1 MRQAIL
7 RRTGLRQTGVRL
19 LGWLLFVTGVP
30 ITSPCFA
37 DELPQ
42 NAAATTTAS
51 TAPAAAVAANALNFE
66 DDIIPILQ
74 ARCFKCHGDEMRKA
88 SLDLRRRFTILK
100 GGDGGPAI
108 VPGKPEESTLFEMI
122 EKREMPPK
130 EEDPLDKKQIEVL
143 RRWIAA
149 GAPIK
154 GQTEAPLE
162 VTDAEETVSPED
174 RKFWAFQPPVR
185 PVVPTVKGA
194 DRVRTPI
201 DAFLLAKLEEKGIGF
216 NPDAEPLTL
225 LRRIYFD
232 LIGLPPSS
240 AQVDA
245 YLADDKPGAY
255 ERLVDGLLASPQ
267 YGERWARHWL
277 DVAGYADSDGYLEAD
292 RPRPE
297 AWRYRDY
304 VIAALNTDKPYDQ
317 FIREQI
323 AGDELSDWRR
333 AEELTPE
340 MTEQLTA
347 TGFLRTASDPTYGAY
362 RDKPE
367 CYKVM
372 ADTMQIISSAFLGL
386 TLQCARCHSHK
397 SEPISQ
403 RDYYQM
409 HAVFLASYDPDRWVV
424 SLERAIPLAT
434 EGQQAKVAAHN
445 GAVTARVAALNAEQT
460 ELLTKHRDKY
470 LNLKL
475 AGVPADL
482 RDKVKAA
489 VLVAADKRNDE
500 QKQLVAAHA
509 ANVVADEPS
518 LFAHFPELKVEIDK
532 LKQAVAAET
541 ALVRNVVQLRSLAD
555 MDDKPTPAHVLR
567 RGDMN
572 NKGKMIEPS
581 VPAVL
586 APADYKFQPQPGYKS
601 TGRRKAFAE
610 WLIDPRQPTTARV
623 HMNRLWAHHF
633 GRGIMETV
641 DDFGH
646 TGRFPSH
653 PELLDWLATEFV
665 ARGWS
670 QKAMHK
676 LMVMSTA
683 YQQSSAHDAAKS
695 AADPENVLLWSKP
708 PQRHA
713 GEVLRD
719 SMLALAGKLN
729 PQMFG
734 PPVPVARQ
742 GDSSVITADNAQ
754 GNRRSIYVV
763 VRRSE
768 QLTLLEAFDT
778 PRMEINCPRRTEAIV
793 ATQSLT
799 LLNSP
804 FVGVQ
809 AVAFAERVVQ
819 ASADNQARIDFAF
832 KQALTRNPSATER
845 KSIGDFLES
854 FLKLQLGEKLTTAAP
869 DERLTAERAA
879 WSHVAQMLFN
889 TNEFVYVD

>member
-1 MRQAIL
+1 MKCPL
-7 RRTGLRQTGVRL
+7 FRRPAASICGLTFLAAFAWDGVATL
-19 LGWLLFVTGVP
+19 
-30 ITSPCFA
+30 A
-37 DELPQ
+37 DEKPQ
-42 NAAATTTAS
+42 TVAAAPVGAT
-51 TAPAAAVAANALNFE
+51 ALNFE
-66 DDIIPILQ
+66 DDVVPILQ
-74 ARCFKCHGDEMRKA
+74 ARCFKCHGDETRKA
-88 SLDLRRRFTILK
+88 SLDLRRKFTILK

-108 VPGKPEESTLFEMI
+108 VPGKPEESPLYEMI
-122 EKREMPPK
+122 QKREMPPK
-130 EEDPLDKKQIEVL
+130 EEDPLDKTQIEVL

-149 GAPIK
+149 GAQTK
-154 GQTEAPLE
+154 GAVEPPLE
-162 VTDAEETVSPED
+162 VADAEETVNPED
-174 RKFWAFQPPVR
+174 RKFWAFLPPVR
-185 PVVPTVKGA
+185 PTVPAVKAA

-201 DAFLLAKLEEKGIGF
+201 DAFLLAKLEEKGLGF
-216 NPDAEPLTL
+216 NPDANPRTL
-225 LRRIYFD
+225 LRRVYFD
-232 LIGLPPSS
+232 LTGLPPT
-240 AQVDA
+240 AGQIDA
-245 YLADDKPGAY
+245 FLADNRPGAY

-292 RPRPE
+292 RLRPE

-304 VIAALNTDKPYDQ
+304 VIRALNNDKPYDQ
-317 FIREQI
+317 FIREQV

-340 MTEQLTA
+340 MAEQLIA
-347 TGFLRTASDPTYGAY
+347 TGFLRTASDPTYGGY

-372 ADTMQIISSAFLGL
+372 ADTMQIIGSAFLGL
-386 TLQCARCHSHK
+386 TVQCARCHSHK

-409 HAVFLASYDPDRWVV
+409 NAIFLASYDPDRWVV
-424 SLERAIPLAT
+424 SLERAVPLAT
-434 EGQQAKVAAHN
+434 EGQQAKIAAYN
-445 GAVTARVAALNAEQT
+445 AAVTARIATLNAEQT
-460 ELLTKHRDKY
+460 EWINRHRDKF
-470 LNLKL
+470 LNEKL
-475 AGVPADL
+475 AAVPADL

-489 VLVAADKRNDE
+489 VLLAADKRSDE
-500 QKQLVAAHA
+500 QKQLVTAHA
-509 ANVVADEPS
+509 AGVVADDAS
-518 LFAHFPELKVEIDK
+518 LFNHFPELKAEIDK
-532 LKQAVAAET
+532 LKGAVAAET
-541 ALVRNVVQLRSLAD
+541 ALVRNIVQLRSLAD
-555 MDDKPTPAHVLR
+555 MDDKPSAAHVLR
-567 RGDMN
+567 RGDFN
-572 NKGKMIEPS
+572 NKGKTVEAA

-610 WLIDPRQPTTARV
+610 WLVDSRQPTTARV

-646 TGRFPSH
+646 TGKFPSH

-665 ARGWS
+665 AQHWS
-670 QKAMHK
+670 QKAMHR
-676 LMVMSTA
+676 LMVTSTA
-683 YQQSSAHDAAKS
+683 YRQSSGHDAAK
-695 AADPENVLLWSKP
+695 AAVDPENLLLWAKR

-734 PPVPVARQ
+734 PPVPVTRQ
-742 GDSSVITADNAQ
+742 ADGSVITADDAP
-754 GNRRSIYVV
+754 GSRRSIYVI

-793 ATQSLT
+793 ATQALT
-799 LLNSP
+799 MMNSP
-804 FVGVQ
+804 FIDVQ
-809 AVAFAERVVQ
+809 ARIFADRILQ
-819 ASADNQARIDFAF
+819 ASADNQARIDFACN
-832 KQALTRNPSATER
+832 QAFTREPGAAER

-854 FLKLQLGEKLTTAAP
+854 FVKLQLADKLATATP
-869 DERLTAERAA
+869 DERRAA
-879 WSHVAQMLFN
+879 EQAAWAHVAQTLLN
-889 TNEFVYVD
+889 TNEFLYVD